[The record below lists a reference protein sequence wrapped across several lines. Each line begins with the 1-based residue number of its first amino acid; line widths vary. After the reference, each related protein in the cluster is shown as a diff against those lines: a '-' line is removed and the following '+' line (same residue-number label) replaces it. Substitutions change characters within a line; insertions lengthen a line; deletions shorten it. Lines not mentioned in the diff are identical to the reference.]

1 MPFEPGEVLQL
12 APDIQRAYDAVVR
25 PNAILPIPKYFMDHW
40 LPLLG
45 TSRAWVTLSFR
56 QVAFVSRSGNLEV
69 PVRTTLRK
77 LGRWCGLSHVRV
89 HQVLKNPGHLTWF
102 VRNLEGDLAE
112 RRTPRSEP
120 PTYMVRSDIPLTPKD
135 QARLTLWLEERSPI
149 DDLDWVH
156 ALEEA
161 IEARESDLP
170 KDHPLPEI
178 SLTVQ
183 QMVYAQRG
191 DDTPLP
197 PSLDEAC
204 TELHSRWVQPERVTL
219 ATHYFMVRW
228 LPDLSPGLGWLVLYL
243 RSRTYL
249 QEDLQVGQVW
259 VSGGWKGIAAALGV
273 SRKSL
278 SRWLR
283 SDTAK
288 LFFKRRENAE
298 DLTNRRNILLYV
310 RMSEPIHPNDQERY
324 ESLLK
329 GQDLTSPISLDRQDL
344 TRLSTEQG
352 QSLTSCGKRST
363 DLSRNLTDPGQELP
377 IGAQNLTT
385 DAPKLNKIGTNL
397 NALSPSKYTSKIKL
411 QELIQPPATNTQT
424 DQATHFV
431 VDVKFE
437 WDIDQML
444 LRSGVGKG
452 RREKLLMS
460 PLVEKFAFVGWM
472 LFALT
477 IPKIEYPTLFA
488 LKRVGEGMPP
498 DAYMKLAQISLEDI
512 SDILTGRSEEKPRG
526 LEKEVVDLRKG
537 KAYLRLKELGAI
549 SSVFA
554 AKAEE
559 RFDRIQA
566 GSETSGGS
574 DQSIRVQDKAGL
586 KVWHAARGQLQI
598 ELSKAIY
605 DTWVRDVEL
614 SEFDGDELVLGAANN
629 YARDWLTDRLKSTV
643 ERIVTGILGKE
654 IDVRFVVYDDM
665 DG

>member
-1 MPFEPGEVLQL
+1 
-12 APDIQRAYDAVVR
+12 
-25 PNAILPIPKYFMDHW
+25 
-40 LPLLG
+40 
-45 TSRAWVTLSFR
+45 
-56 QVAFVSRSGNLEV
+56 
-69 PVRTTLRK
+69 
-77 LGRWCGLSHVRV
+77 
-89 HQVLKNPGHLTWF
+89 
-102 VRNLEGDLAE
+102 
-112 RRTPRSEP
+112 
-120 PTYMVRSDIPLTPKD
+120 
-135 QARLTLWLEERSPI
+135 
-149 DDLDWVH
+149 
-156 ALEEA
+156 
-161 IEARESDLP
+161 
-170 KDHPLPEI
+170 
-178 SLTVQ
+178 
-183 QMVYAQRG
+183 
-191 DDTPLP
+191 
-197 PSLDEAC
+197 
-204 TELHSRWVQPERVTL
+204 
-219 ATHYFMVRW
+219 
-228 LPDLSPGLGWLVLYL
+228 
-243 RSRTYL
+243 
-249 QEDLQVGQVW
+249 
-259 VSGGWKGIAAALGV
+259 
-273 SRKSL
+273 
-278 SRWLR
+278 
-283 SDTAK
+283 
-288 LFFKRRENAE
+288 
-298 DLTNRRNILLYV
+298 
-310 RMSEPIHPNDQERY
+310 MSEPIHPNDQERY

-329 GQDLTSPISLDRQDL
+329 GQDLTSPLPLEGQDL

-352 QSLTSCGKRST
+352 QSLTACGKRST
-363 DLSRNLTDPGQELP
+363 ELSRNLTDPGQELP

-385 DAPKLNKIGTNL
+385 DMPNLNKTGTNL
-397 NALSPSKYTSKIKL
+397 NALSPSKYTSKLNL
-411 QELIQPPATNTQT
+411 QELIQPPATKTQISQT
-424 DQATHFV
+424 TSFV
-431 VDVKFE
+431 VDEKFE

-452 RREKLLMS
+452 RREKLLMA

-488 LKRVGEGMPP
+488 LKRVSEGMPP
-498 DAYMKLAQISLEDI
+498 DAYMELAQISLEDI

-586 KVWHAARGQLQI
+586 KVWQAARGQLQI